1 MDESPGTGAER
12 GAAGPLSRPGTARAG
27 VPRWVKVLLG
37 VGVAIL
43 AMVFLAVMFGVGG
56 DHGPGHHLGLHGGAE
71 SVGSTS
77 ATIDEPEA

>member
-1 MDESPGTGAER
+1 
-12 GAAGPLSRPGTARAG
+12 
-27 VPRWVKVLLG
+27 VKVLLG